1 VCCFEG
7 GGARPAAMSYDRAIT
22 VFSPDGHLF
31 QVEYAQEAVKK
42 GSTAVSEGRTA
53 ARGSRG
59 AEAGGRARREGPGR
73 DALRG
78 AAPPLRRWPRV
89 GFERAESALSG
100 AGGAERRP
108 RGGREIAIAVSDTA
122 RGRCGGCRGR
132 GWRSSRSV
140 LCALRSRPR
149 RSAALRRVGAQRTG
163 KRGVWEW
170 LSGRCLQRSRCP
182 TVPMNEE
189 LYSVGNNVSVSQ

>member
-1 VCCFEG
+1 MCCFEG

-53 ARGSRG
+53 ARGFRG

-89 GFERAESALSG
+89 GFERAEIALSD

-140 LCALRSRPR
+140 LCALRS
-149 RSAALRRVGAQRTG
+149 ALCAPG
-163 KRGVWEW
+163 RGVPQRCAVWAPR
-170 LSGRCLQRSRCP
+170 GRGREACGNGFLGAAFS
-182 TVPMNEE
+182 VP
-189 LYSVGNNVSVSQ
+189 VAPRFR